1 METYP
6 FDTLLMTCTFHIH
19 DNVMYS
25 FLQMYVYIYIFAV
38 LNCLWASKLILN
50 IMINE
55 NISRM
60 PQ

>member
-1 METYP
+1 MKTYP
-6 FDTLLMTCTFHIH
+6 FDTLLITCTFHIH

-25 FLQMYVYIYIFAV
+25 SLCMYIFAV
-38 LNCLWASKLILN
+38 PDCLWTSKLILN

-55 NISRM
+55 VISGM